1 MITLYTLLSHLTI
14 IENSI
19 ISSEEIKELLNLRNP
34 GNNLCS
40 NFETKFKLLDSF
52 FFYLLITTD
61 VNFSLISEIPGCYI
75 DASYDYSSKIT
86 TLKIRTPPQFE
97 EVAKEKIGQCYENAI
112 FVLKNYNKYLFKS
125 SDEEMLKVIEFFKFK
140 FEHKTVFIINKIPYK
155 FSSLDIDKKME
166 EEYINIA
173 NNSFFLNNQNEICNL
188 IAGRLNIDCNMLIG
202 FDFKYNIE
210 ELIEK
215 NDSITVIDYDNNSLK
230 DKVIDE
236 VLTKKNNESSIF
248 NKFYNYIKSWFPWY
262 NHTIEN
268 ITNNSNEISQEND
281 NEVKRSI
288 LGRVYDYVRSWFSLK
303 KTNKNLRCYTSFD
316 KTNNIINSPK
326 VINKNIINNDEK
338 MVCIENKDI
347 LYIE

>member
-1 MITLYTLLSHLTI
+1 MITLYTLLSHLTV

-61 VNFSLISEIPGCYI
+61 VNFSLISEIPDCSI
-75 DASYDYSSKIT
+75 DASYDDTSKIT
-86 TLKIRTPPQFE
+86 TLEISTSPKFE
-97 EVAKEKIGQCYENAI
+97 GVAKEKINQCYENAI

-125 SDEEMLKVIEFFKFK
+125 SDEEMQKVIEFFKFK
-140 FEHKTVFIINKIPYK
+140 FEHKTVFIINKTPYK
-155 FSSLDIDKKME
+155 FSSSDIDQKME

-188 IAGRLNIDCNMLIG
+188 ITGRLNIDCNMLIG

-215 NDSITVIDYDNNSLK
+215 NDSITVLDYDNNSLK
-230 DKVIDE
+230 QKDE
-236 VLTKKNNESSIF
+236 VLTKKNNESSTLF
-248 NKFYNYIKSWFPWY
+248 NKFYNYIKSWFPWS
-262 NHTIEN
+262 NNPIE
-268 ITNNSNEISQEND
+268 TNNSNEISQENN

-303 KTNKNLRCYTSFD
+303 KTNKNLQCYTSFD
-316 KTNNIINSPK
+316 ETNNIINSHK

-338 MVCIENKDI
+338 TVCIENQDI